1 MSTETNTSIPASVP
15 SRGHSGSAQP
25 QVIAKSSSSAPITPD
40 QQARAS
46 HDTAERAARVANEIA
61 TRAEAGQEKS
71 LAVLQDVASDIKE
84 AIKLLNE
91 SLAKAPTKA
100 VIYKDEELNRFIVKI
115 ADKKSGEIVKEIP
128 PEALLK
134 FARNL
139 QELKGILFD
148 EDA

>member
-1 MSTETNTSIPASVP
+1 MELNNSVSAGVAARVDTGSGGNSPAVRPKAS
-15 SRGHSGSAQP
+15 GGSAR
-25 QVIAKSSSSAPITPD
+25 TPD
-40 QQARAS
+40 EQAKES
-46 HDTAERAARVANEIA
+46 HATAERAVRVVNEIA
-61 TRAEAGQEKS
+61 ARAELGQEKS
-71 LAVLQDVASDIKE
+71 LEVLQDVASEIRD

-100 VIYKDEELNRFIVKI
+100 VIYKDEQLNRFIVKI
-115 ADKKSGEIVKEIP
+115 ADKQSGEIVKEIP

>member
-1 MSTETNTSIPASVP
+1 MEPKTSVSASAATRVDTSSGGHQPAAKP
-15 SRGHSGSAQP
+15 KESA
-25 QVIAKSSSSAPITPD
+25 VSARTPD
-40 QQARAS
+40 QQARESQA
-46 HDTAERAARVANEIA
+46 TAERAVRVVNEIA
-61 TRAEAGQEKS
+61 ARAELGQEKS
-71 LAVLQDVASDIKE
+71 LEVLQDVASEIRD
-84 AIKLLNE
+84 AIKILNE

-100 VIYKDEELNRFIVKI
+100 VIYRDEQLNRFIVKI

-148 EDA
+148 KDA